1 MLNAIEY
8 LSQIIKNK
16 VAPPFRTCQFEIHF
30 GVGVKEHEQV
40 TDLLRSSDD
49 VTVDGKTYSVEGAGA
64 WKTLTVSDEK
74 TGEVLVE
81 KKFTKS
87 GMEDVLKDPDY
98 SHHIELMIENILIK
112 KFEGNPD
119 FDTDSY
125 EEVRAVAMDMAENDL
140 S

>member
-1 MLNAIEY
+1 MSAK
-8 LSQIIKNK
+8 IIKNK